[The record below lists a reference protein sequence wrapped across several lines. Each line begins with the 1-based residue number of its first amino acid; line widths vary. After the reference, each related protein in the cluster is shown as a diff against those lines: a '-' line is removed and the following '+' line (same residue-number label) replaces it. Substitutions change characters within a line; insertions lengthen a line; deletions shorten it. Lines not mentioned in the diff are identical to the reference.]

1 LLLLL
6 LLQRQQ
12 IKASMSDLLKE
23 SFTGV
28 KAQTISAQQERK
40 KEAPTRL
47 LCSVCVCVS
56 PPFDLGFSRF
66 SSRLSI
72 TFPAGYHSNRTFKEA
87 RQQQF
92 GFSFHICDGA
102 ELAIIH
108 NIV

>member
-12 IKASMSDLLKE
+12 IKASTSDLLKE

-28 KAQTISAQQERK
+28 KVQAISAQQERK

-47 LCSVCVCVS
+47 FCSLSLSLSS

-66 SSRLSI
+66 SSGYQSRSHKK
-72 TFPAGYHSNRTFKEA
+72 FPAEVTVRTEPSRKRDSN
-87 RQQQF
+87 
-92 GFSFHICDGA
+92 S
-102 ELAIIH
+102 
-108 NIV
+108 